1 MSSNVKAISGLGTA
15 SKWLGA
21 AGYGAA
27 GLGTVLDINAYNKGQ
42 LSGARLGY
50 NTTGT
55 AVGLGVG
62 YFFGPLAAAAAGGSF
77 YVGQQMYDG
86 YMYWQQQMSIY
97 LTNFE
102 NGLKNGWVPGR

>member
-1 MSSNVKAISGLGTA
+1 
-15 SKWLGA
+15 
-21 AGYGAA
+21 
-27 GLGTVLDINAYNKGQ
+27 
-42 LSGARLGY
+42 
-50 NTTGT
+50 
-55 AVGLGVG
+55 VG